1 MASIARRAGAK
12 AGIIGVAA
20 ASWWGSARHQVPA
33 ACSGQVPRLD
43 LVLALLQKSS
53 GRSAQ
58 DGRRIER
65 RRAMIR
71 TMAIGMAALVAACA
85 GSDQRTGSETDTN
98 MAHVHIGHVVTAW
111 QDTPD
116 QMGLLPTAQAEAEV
130 AAQHAGFAA
139 SRPDDL
145 DWMKL
150 HVGHVLHAIDP
161 SVEPQGP
168 GLGYGVHRAA
178 QGVAQHVRFAA
189 DSEGASDNV
198 KLHATHVET
207 SAGDV
212 VAWSEQVV
220 ELGQEVQATSSA
232 AEAAPL
238 VAKIETLTQA
248 ILAGTDADGDG
259 TASWEQG
266 EGGLAQAA
274 QHMQFMQE
282 GEGMA

>member
-1 MASIARRAGAK
+1 MM
-12 AGIIGVAA
+12 
-20 ASWWGSARHQVPA
+20 
-33 ACSGQVPRLD
+33 
-43 LVLALLQKSS
+43 
-53 GRSAQ
+53 
-58 DGRRIER
+58 RI
-65 RRAMIR
+65 
-71 TMAIGMAALVAACA
+71 TAIGMATLLAACA
-85 GSDQRTGSETDTN
+85 GGDQRMASEAETN
-98 MAHVHIGHVVTAW
+98 MSHVHMGHVLTGW

-150 HVGHVLHAIDP
+150 HAGHVLHAVDP
-161 SVEPQGP
+161 SVEPAGP
-168 GLGYGVHRAA
+168 GLGYGVQRAA

-189 DSEGASDNV
+189 DSEDASENV

-207 SAGDV
+207 SAGNV
-212 VAWSEQVV
+212 VVWSERIV
-220 ELGQEVQATSSA
+220 ELGEQVQAASSA

-238 VAKIETLTQA
+238 VVEIETLTQA
-248 ILAGTDADGDG
+248 ILAGTDASGDG
-259 TASWEQG
+259 TVSWTEG

>member
-1 MASIARRAGAK
+1 MKKAIAIGAMALL
-12 AGIIGVAA
+12 
-20 ASWWGSARHQVPA
+20 A
-33 ACSGQVPRLD
+33 ACTTGGERTASE
-43 LVLALLQKSS
+43 
-53 GRSAQ
+53 AQ
-58 DGRRIER
+58 P
-65 RRAMIR
+65 
-71 TMAIGMAALVAACA
+71 
-85 GSDQRTGSETDTN
+85 N
-98 MAHVHIGHVVTAW
+98 MSHVHMGHVLTGW

-150 HVGHVLHAIDP
+150 HVGHVLHAVDP

-168 GLGYGVHRAA
+168 GLGYGVHKAA

-189 DSEGASDNV
+189 DSEDASDNV

-207 SAGDV
+207 SAGNV
-212 VAWSEQVV
+212 VVWSEQIV
-220 ELGQEVQATSSA
+220 ELGQQVQAASSA

-238 VAKIETLTQA
+238 VVEIEALTQA
-248 ILAGTDADGDG
+248 VLAGTDADGDG
-259 TASWEQG
+259 TVSWQKG

>member
-1 MASIARRAGAK
+1 MGGEAMRRIIAF
-12 AGIIGVAA
+12 
-20 ASWWGSARHQVPA
+20 SAI
-33 ACSGQVPRLD
+33 
-43 LVLALLQKSS
+43 ALL
-53 GRSAQ
+53 
-58 DGRRIER
+58 
-65 RRAMIR
+65 
-71 TMAIGMAALVAACA
+71 AACA
-85 GSDQRTGSETDTN
+85 RGEERMASEAETS
-98 MAHVHIGHVVTAW
+98 MAHVHMGHVLTGW

-116 QMGLLPTAQAEAEV
+116 QMGLLPAAQTEAEV

-150 HVGHVLHAIDP
+150 HTGHVLNAIDP
-161 SVEPQGP
+161 SVEPEGP
-168 GLGYGVHRAA
+168 GRGYGVHRAA

-189 DSEGASDNV
+189 DSEDASDNV
-198 KLHATHVET
+198 KLHAMHVET
-207 SAGDV
+207 SAGNV
-212 VAWSEQVV
+212 IVWSERIV
-220 ELGQEVQATSSA
+220 ELGQQVQATSSA

-238 VAKIETLTQA
+238 VVEIQTLTQT

-259 TASWEQG
+259 TVTWEQS

>member
-1 MASIARRAGAK
+1 
-12 AGIIGVAA
+12 
-20 ASWWGSARHQVPA
+20 
-33 ACSGQVPRLD
+33 
-43 LVLALLQKSS
+43 
-53 GRSAQ
+53 
-58 DGRRIER
+58 
-65 RRAMIR
+65 MIR
-71 TMAIGMAALVAACA
+71 MIAIGLTGLMAACA
-85 GSDQRTGSETDTN
+85 GGDQRMASEAEPN
-98 MAHVHIGHVVTAW
+98 MSHVHMGHVLTGW

-150 HVGHVLHAIDP
+150 HVVHVLHALDP
-161 SVEPQGP
+161 SVEPEGP
-168 GLGYGVHRAA
+168 GLGYGVQPAA

-189 DSEGASDNV
+189 DSEDASDNV
-198 KLHATHVET
+198 KLHATHVEA
-207 SAGDV
+207 SAGNV
-212 VAWSEQVV
+212 VVWSERIVA
-220 ELGQEVQATSSA
+220 LGQQVQAASSA

-238 VAKIETLTQA
+238 VVEIETLARA
-248 ILAGTDADGDG
+248 ILAGTDANGDG
-259 TASWEQG
+259 TVSWEEG

>member
-1 MASIARRAGAK
+1 M
-12 AGIIGVAA
+12 
-20 ASWWGSARHQVPA
+20 
-33 ACSGQVPRLD
+33 
-43 LVLALLQKSS
+43 
-53 GRSAQ
+53 
-58 DGRRIER
+58 
-65 RRAMIR
+65 MR
-71 TMAIGMAALVAACA
+71 TMAIGMAALLAACA
-85 GSDQRTGSETDTN
+85 DGDQRMASEAEPN
-98 MAHVHIGHVVTAW
+98 MSHVHMGHVLTGW
-111 QDTPD
+111 QDTPE

-150 HVGHVLHAIDP
+150 HAGHVLHAVDP
-161 SVEPQGP
+161 SIESDGP
-168 GLGYGVHRAA
+168 GLGYGVQRAA

-189 DSEGASDNV
+189 DSEDASDNV

-207 SAGDV
+207 SAGNV
-212 VAWSEQVV
+212 VAWSQRIV
-220 ELGQEVQATSSA
+220 ELAQQVQTASSP

-238 VAKIETLTQA
+238 VVEIETLTQA
-248 ILAGTDADGDG
+248 ILAGADANGDG
-259 TASWEQG
+259 TVSWEES